1 MKTRTCAVCITAC
14 FFALVFFP
22 KKARSQQPPPLSFTT
37 YTLDSGTANT
47 IGAVYRFTN
56 VALGVDALVKI
67 TAMTS
72 GITLKNM
79 DRTADG
85 YQEAFQPEYRINSS
99 TNAYIDFRITFVIAG
114 TSVPTVRPLI
124 AATGLDI
131 DGSPGEGSSSL
142 KEFNMID
149 MGGGSYEYNTYNS
162 QLILS
167 QAGTAITGANATGQ
181 LFGALVDTTAK
192 EVMYTVTATNVTA
205 MTYRVGSDNQNGS
218 TSTRY
223 ASLYFKK
230 FTYQHFPLAIS
241 GLLSFNGVAVNNRVN
256 LSWELAADKYSRV
269 ILEKSNTAANFSP
282 VYEEM
287 TGSHTKSGYTDAD
300 LQGNQVFYRLK
311 AIGISGKT
319 EYSSIISVKLNS
331 STAEMKVSPSLIRS
345 GTTVGIEVK
354 EKTDA
359 VLLVSDLSGRIVKQQ
374 KINLQAGSNNIA
386 LGGFENYTKGNYVVA
401 VRTAGQLYTKKVVVQ

>member
-1 MKTRTCAVCITAC
+1 MKTRTCTVCITVC

-47 IGAVYRFTN
+47 TGAVYRFAN
-56 VALGVDALVKI
+56 VTTGVDALVKI
-67 TAMTS
+67 SSISA
-72 GITLKNM
+72 GIQLKNI

-85 YQEAFQPEYRINSS
+85 YQEAFQPEYKINAEI
-99 TNAYIDFRITFVIAG
+99 NAWIDFRITFVTTG
-114 TSVPTVRPLI
+114 TSIPSVRPLV
-124 AATGLDI
+124 AGTGLDI
-131 DGSPGEGSSSL
+131 DGSSNDETSL
-142 KEFNMID
+142 KEYNMID

-167 QAGTAITGANATGQ
+167 QAGTAITGTNATGQ

-205 MTYRVGSDNQNGS
+205 MTFRVGSDNQNGS
-218 TSTRY
+218 SSTRY

-256 LSWELAADKYSRV
+256 LSWELAPDKYSRV

-287 TGSHTKSGYTDAD
+287 TGSHTQSGYTDAD
-300 LQGNQVFYRLK
+300 VQGNQLFYRLK
-311 AIGISGKT
+311 AISISGKT
-319 EYSSIISVKLNS
+319 EYSSIISVKLNG
-331 STAEMKVSPSLIRS
+331 STGEMKVCPSLIRT
-345 GTTVGIEVK
+345 GTTVGIEMK
-354 EKTDA
+354 EKMEA